1 MADKARSFILAPSKL
16 GRNPTES
23 DDSHSTTKPNFTGLK
38 ESKLGILAES
48 KLTPSSGAV
57 SVASDKS
64 APASDD
70 KKVPQTFNFAPLTKP
85 AADDETKEKTADE
98 ENKNP
103 NLEESK
109 PLDKPNSS
117 KFVFGQNLNARVENV
132 SEEAGKAKNGSSEEV
147 AEIEQEEEDLTTSG
161 PKVESQSEE
170 SSKSDLLFT
179 NSVSPST
186 KNDEEASKST
196 SKTLHEAAA
205 EYTESHSNKRKY
217 EVVDVVTGEEEESNV
232 LQANVKLYIFESE
245 KKNWVERGRGT
256 LRLNDDPSSTPGHLR
271 SRLVMRTVGTLRI
284 VLNTKLFP
292 NMKCEKA
299 NEKNVRISALEENEI
314 KVFLISASPKDAEK
328 IYKALEYR
336 INQLNSDKK
345 DESDD
350 DQEPPEKKAA
360 KSEEA

>member
-1 MADKARSFILAPSKL
+1 MAEKARSFILAPSKL
-16 GRNPTES
+16 GRNPTQA
-23 DDSHSTTKPNFTGLK
+23 DDSNSSTKPNFTGLK

-48 KLTPSSGAV
+48 KLTPSSGSV
-57 SVASDKS
+57 SVTAGKPGEESE
-64 APASDD
+64 D

-85 AADDETKEKTADE
+85 TGEDVLKEKTADE

-103 NLEESK
+103 NLEPK
-109 PLDKPNSS
+109 PADKSDSS
-117 KFVFGQNLNARVENV
+117 QFVFGQNLNQRVENV
-132 SEEAGKAKNGSSEEV
+132 SEEAGKVKNGETEDAEKTEKEE
-147 AEIEQEEEDLTTSG
+147 EEEDGS
-161 PKVESQSEE
+161 KVESQSEE
-170 SSKSDLLFT
+170 SSKTDLLFT

-186 KNDEEASKST
+186 KNDEEGSKST

-245 KKNWVERGRGT
+245 KKNWVERGRGS

-345 DESDD
+345 DDSGDD

>member
-1 MADKARSFILAPSKL
+1 MADKAKSFILAPSRL

-23 DDSHSTTKPNFTGLK
+23 EDSHATAKPNFTGLK

-48 KLTPSSGAV
+48 KLTPTSGAV
-57 SVASDKS
+57 SITTDKTV
-64 APASDD
+64 PAVDD
-70 KKVPQTFNFAPLTKP
+70 KKVPHTFNFAPLSKP
-85 AADDETKEKTADE
+85 SAEDAAKEKTADE

-103 NLEESK
+103 NLEEAAPVEK
-109 PLDKPNSS
+109 ADSS
-117 KFVFGQNLNARVENV
+117 QFVFGQNLNARVENV
-132 SEEAGKAKNGSSEEV
+132 SEEAGKAKNGNSE
-147 AEIEQEEEDLTTSG
+147 AEADEQKEDEDGS
-161 PKVESQSEE
+161 PVESQSQE
-170 SSKSDLLFT
+170 SSKTDLLFT

-186 KNDEEASKST
+186 KNDEEGSKST

-336 INQLNSDKK
+336 INQLNSDQKEEG
-345 DESDD
+345 DE